1 MGQKCLNKC
10 KRKPEYE
17 DVNDGQH
24 DVADGLIVIASGRRT
39 GNTPRGSRQVAPQ
52 NDYQEAA
59 GAEVDKAVSKTEE
72 DCRAIFQA
80 LNNHFIFTSLT
91 EEDKEMVV
99 NAMYLHTLEAGALV
113 FEQDRPSKSYYV
125 VRTGLLDVITN
136 GKRVNRIKPGEGFGE
151 LALLHDNPRSATVRC
166 LEKTE
171 LWGVDRMTFRRVIED
186 MNTQIY
192 EQNREFLD
200 KVALLSTLEPQ
211 RKDQL
216 AASLVTMKFTS
227 GQKIITEGETGQHL
241 YIIKDGVV
249 SCQKG
254 TTEITRFHKGQYFGE
269 QALLYNQIRSASC
282 IAVEGTVKC
291 VVLSRETLQKILGNQ
306 LQDIIHKNMAMQAM
320 NASDTL
326 KLLSKDQKDIII
338 NEMEVKSYKAGD
350 VVVHV
355 KTPKYSKIFFILEG
369 NLKVAKTGQLYA
381 DKGQCIGDSY
391 VTGTQESGE
400 YADDLIAGG
409 DIKVGEITIYQFEV
423 SIGGKYEDVVKEN
436 AATNIL
442 KNVYLFRTLPI
453 TAMKQLFNII
463 QVQKFNDGDIIIQES
478 EVGEAIYIVKRG
490 KVDIMHQGEVI
501 RTVTKHDYFGERAIL
516 LENYAS
522 ASCVA
527 RGSVT
532 LWLIRKNDFID
543 LLDPPMRELLLSRIR
558 IQDEKVRLNEL
569 IVVRLLGKGMFGKV
583 YLVRTPGTSHLY
595 ALKAI
600 SRRKID
606 KFAIQEHLLLEKQIM
621 LHVDH
626 PAITRIVKTYKD
638 SKRVYFLLEYVHGLE
653 LSVVLRHVGLLSNID
668 SQFYVASIMQVLQYL
683 HERDILYRDMKPE
696 NVMVDSNGYIK
707 LIDFGT
713 SKLVQGRTYTLVG
726 TPHYMAPEVIV
737 GKGYGKMADLW
748 SVGICLYEFLCGQVP
763 YGEEEEDPY
772 EIYEAILDM
781 ELEYVNVDLANFP
794 AKQFIEQL
802 LNKLP
807 EMRFGGSYETLK
819 KHEWFQGFDWEGLI
833 NQKITPPYTPDVGDL
848 NEEAEGFEFDRDKE
862 TPWDELLSQMSEDTD
877 DEEEIEDMEL
887 EEFKKTIP
895 QNWDSGF

>member
-10 KRKPEYE
+10 RRKADYE
-17 DVNDGQH
+17 DVDSGNRD
-24 DVADGLIVIASGRRT
+24 APEGLVVITSGKKPS
-39 GNTPRGSRQVAPQ
+39 NTVRSKQVAPM

-59 GAEVDKAVSKTEE
+59 GALIDKNAVKSE
-72 DCRAIFQA
+72 DDGKAILLA

-99 NAMYLHTLEAGALV
+99 NAMYLLTLEAGALV

-125 VRTGLLDVITN
+125 VKSGLLDVITN
-136 GKRVNRIKPGEGFGE
+136 GKRVNRIKQGEGFGE

-166 LEKTE
+166 LERCE
-171 LWGVDRMTFRRVIED
+171 LWGVDRTTFRRVIED

-200 KVALLSTLEPQ
+200 KVGLLSTLEPQ
-211 RKDQL
+211 QKDQL
-216 AASLVTMKFTS
+216 AASLETKKFTS
-227 GQKIITEGETGQHL
+227 GQKIITEGEQGQHL
-241 YIIKDGVV
+241 YIIKEGLV

-291 VVLSRETLQKILGNQ
+291 VVLSRDTLQKILGNQ
-306 LQDIIHKNMAMQAM
+306 LQHIIHKNMAMQAM
-320 NASDTL
+320 NASEKL
-326 KLLSKDQKDIII
+326 KLLSKDQKDIIN
-338 NEMEVKSYKAGD
+338 NEMVVKSYKAGD
-350 VVVHV
+350 IVIAS
-355 KTPKYSKIFFILEG
+355 KTPKHSRLFFILEG
-369 NLKVAKTGQLYA
+369 NLKVAKTGAIFA
-381 DKGQCIGDSY
+381 DKGVCIGDEY
-391 VTGTQESGE
+391 VTGSQENGE
-400 YADDLIAGG
+400 YLDDLIAGG
-409 DIKVGEITIYQFEV
+409 DIKIGEITIYQFEV
-423 SIGGKYEDVVKEN
+423 SIGGKYDEVVKEN

-453 TAMKQLFNII
+453 NAMKQLFNVI
-463 QVQKFNDGDIIIQES
+463 QVQKFNDGDVIIREN

-490 KVDIMHQGEVI
+490 KVDILHQSEVI
-501 RTVTKHDYFGERAIL
+501 RTVTKYDYFGERAIL

-522 ASCVA
+522 ATCVA

-543 LLDPPMRELLLSRIR
+543 LLDEPMRQLLLSRIR
-558 IQDEKVRLNEL
+558 MQDEKVRLSEL
-569 IVVRLLGKGMFGKV
+569 IVVKLLGKGMFGKV
-583 YLVRTPGTSHLY
+583 FLVRTPGTSHLY

-600 SRRKID
+600 SRRKIE

-626 PAITRIVKTYKD
+626 PSITKLVKTYKD
-638 SKRVYFLLEYVHGLE
+638 AKRVYFLLEYVHGLE
-653 LSVVLRHVGLLSNID
+653 LSVVLRHVGLLSNAD
-668 SQFYVASIMQVLQYL
+668 SQFYIASILHVLQYL

-713 SKLVQGRTYTLVG
+713 SKIVQGRTYTLVG

-737 GKGYGKMADLW
+737 GKGYGKYADLW
-748 SVGICLYEFLCGQVP
+748 SVGVCLYEFLCGQVP
-763 YGEEEEDPY
+763 FGEEEEDPY
-772 EIYEAILDM
+772 EIYERILDM
-781 ELEYVNVDLANFP
+781 ELEYVNVDLTNFP
-794 AKQFIEQL
+794 AKQCIEQL

-807 EMRFGGSYETLK
+807 EMRSGGSYEALK

-833 NQKITPPYTPDVGDL
+833 NQKITPPYTPDVGEL
-848 NEEAEGFEFDRDKE
+848 NEEAEGFEYDREKE
-862 TPWDELLSQMSEDTD
+862 KPWDELLSQMSEDTD
-877 DEEEIEDMEL
+877 DSEEIEDAEL
-887 EEFKKTIP
+887 EEFKRTIP
-895 QNWDSGF
+895 EDWDLGF